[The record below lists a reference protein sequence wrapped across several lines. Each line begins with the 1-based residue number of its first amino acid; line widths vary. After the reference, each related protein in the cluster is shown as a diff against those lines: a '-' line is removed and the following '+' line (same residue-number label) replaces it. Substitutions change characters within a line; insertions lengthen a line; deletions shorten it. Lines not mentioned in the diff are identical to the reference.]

1 MTVTATELTIPARS
15 GLFPGEGFKAFV
27 TVAWDA
33 SYLNATGEPLDLS
46 AIFPNEVYGGNVY
59 ADTVNDGGYF
69 CVYSRAT
76 AGAPATG
83 VLCAYYGNN
92 DAGGAQDPLI
102 VVADMTD
109 VSAMNGQRWCF
120 WGR

>member
-1 MTVTATELTIPARS
+1 MTVTAADLTTRARS

-27 TVAWDA
+27 TVVWDN

-46 AIFPNEVYGGNVY
+46 AVFPNEVYGGAVY
-59 ADTVNDGGYF
+59 ADTLNDGGYE
-69 CVYSRAT
+69 CVYSRA
-76 AGAPATG
+76 ASGAPATG
-83 VLCAYYGNN
+83 VVEAWYGNN

-102 VVADMTD
+102 LVADMAD
-109 VSAMNGQRWCF
+109 LSAMNGQRWCF